1 MYRVGKDEC
10 KASLPAIPLCH
21 LESSHSVLSGSEQ
34 KDKTKRKFKKNQ
46 KSLSSDIFAQIFIH
60 TKFHQVTE
68 LVVNVPPSLAVP
80 RCR

>member
-1 MYRVGKDEC
+1 MYGGGKDEG

-34 KDKTKRKFKKNQ
+34 KDKIKRKLKKQ
-46 KSLSSDIFAQIFIH
+46 KSLSSDIFAQFFIQ
-60 TKFHQVTE
+60 TKLHQMKD
-68 LVVNVPPSLAVP
+68 LVVNVPPSPAVP